1 MHEMARKLK
10 LFIAMSLYGYITDRL
25 EGLDF
30 LNTVAQKGEDYG
42 YTAFNQTVDTVI
54 MGRKTYDTVLAMG
67 VGYPHKDKTS
77 YIITRQ
83 PAQGKEKLHF
93 YSGSL
98 KALVEDLRSKP
109 GKDIYCD
116 GGAEI
121 VNALLMEKL
130 FDELIVSVI
139 PVLLGGGVRLFTK
152 EYPEQSL
159 KLLGAKSFDKGLV
172 QLHYQV
178 L

>member
-1 MHEMARKLK
+1 MDRKLV
-10 LFIAMSLYGYITDRL
+10 LYIAMSLDGYITDRH

-30 LNTVAQKGEDYG
+30 LGTVEQEGEDYG
-42 YTAFNQTVDTVI
+42 YATFNATVDTVI
-54 MGRKTYDTVLAMG
+54 MGRKTYETVLAMG
-67 VGYPHKDKTS
+67 VDYPHADKTS
-77 YIITRQ
+77 YIISHR
-83 PAQGKEKLHF
+83 PGKGTENLQF
-93 YSGSL
+93 YAGSL
-98 KALVEDLRSKP
+98 EALVEQIRSHP

-130 FDELIVSVI
+130 FDELIISII

-152 EYPEQSL
+152 DYAEQSL
-159 KLLGAKSFDKGLV
+159 KLLGVKSFDKGLV

>member
-1 MHEMARKLK
+1 MARKLK
-10 LFIAMSLYGYITDRL
+10 LYIAMSLDGYITDRH

-30 LNTVAQKGEDYG
+30 LSTVEQKGEDYG
-42 YTAFNQTVDTVI
+42 YAAFNATVDTVI

-67 VGYPHKDKTS
+67 VGYPHSNKTS
-77 YIITRQ
+77 YIISHR
-83 PAQGKEKLHF
+83 PGKATKNVHF
-93 YSGSL
+93 YAGSL
-98 KALVEDLRSKP
+98 EALVEQIRSQP

-121 VNALLMEKL
+121 VNALLKEKL

-152 EYPEQSL
+152 EYPEQTL